1 MAGVLY
7 VVGIG
12 PGEEAQMTPQAD
24 EAVRQSQVLAGYTVY
39 VDLLRERY
47 PDKEV
52 LTTAMTQEEKRCRLA
67 FECCAGGRSTAMVCS
82 GDAGVYGMAGVPRSI
97 RRWRCG

>member
-47 PDKEV
+47 PDI
-52 LTTAMTQEEKRCRLA
+52 
-67 FECCAGGRSTAMVCS
+67 GSTLCGFDAQMAPS
-82 GDAGVYGMAGVPRSI
+82 G
-97 RRWRCG
+97 

>member
-47 PDKEV
+47 YRHAP
-52 LTTAMTQEEKRCRLA
+52 
-67 FECCAGGRSTAMVCS
+67 GGKA
-82 GDAGVYGMAGVPRSI
+82 VPP
-97 RRWRCG
+97 GL